1 MATVAYTRQ
10 AVATDIPDIMT
21 VINAGIAYLKEQGS
35 PQWQYGHGP
44 NEVIITNDIKAG
56 FGHVLVLDDH
66 VVGYGALVPGPE
78 PAYEDIKAGSW
89 LITSDTESKYVAIHR
104 IAIDTT
110 IRGQG
115 LAKTLF
121 HDLVVLARARGYID
135 QRVDTY
141 PANEIMQKVI
151 SKAGFT
157 YRGMIQ
163 FNFEHGERKAYQLI
177 VH

>member
-1 MATVAYTRQ
+1 MAIVAYTRQ
-10 AVATDIPDIMT
+10 AVVADIPGIMN

-35 PQWQYGHGP
+35 PQWQNGHGP
-44 NEVIITNDIKAG
+44 NEMIITNDIKAG
-56 FGHVLVLDDH
+56 FGHVLVLDNQ

-78 PAYEDIKAGSW
+78 AAYEKIQEGSW
-89 LITSDTESKYVAIHR
+89 QTVPDANGHYIAIHR
-104 IAIDTT
+104 VAVDTA

-121 HDLVVLARARGYID
+121 HDLVVLARARGYVD

-151 SKAGFT
+151 VKAGFT
-157 YRGMIQ
+157 YQGMIE
-163 FNFEHGERKAYQLI
+163 FDFEHGERKAYQLI
-177 VH
+177 IH